1 VVFGISGLEL
11 LIIVLFVLLIFGP
24 DKIPELSR
32 TLGKAMR
39 MFKRAQEDMEKVI
52 RAEVYSPA
60 GDNDSAAATDHTE
73 IKEEVQQATKAATI
87 WASTEED
94 DEEEDEE

>member
-1 VVFGISGLEL
+1 MFGISGFEL
-11 LIIVLFVLLIFGP
+11 LIIVAFVLIVFGP
-24 DKIPELSR
+24 DKLPELSR
-32 TLGKAMR
+32 MLGKAMR
-39 MFKRAQEDMEKVI
+39 TFKRAQEDMERVI
-52 RAEVYSPA
+52 RAEVYSPSA
-60 GDNDSAAATDHTE
+60 DNDRAAANDHVE

>member
-1 VVFGISGLEL
+1 VFGISGLEL
-11 LIIVLFVLLIFGP
+11 LIIVLFVLLVFGP
-24 DKIPELSR
+24 DKLPELSR

-39 MFKRAQEDMEKVI
+39 MFKRAQEDMERVI
-52 RAEVYSPA
+52 RAEVYAPMA
-60 GDNDSAAATDHTE
+60 DNDKAAANDHAV